1 MIDVSDA
8 VEQLTRTVADL
19 QRRVGVLEGASRVQ
33 LPAPAQPTLPAAALP
48 AAEPRPL
55 PAAAA
60 IFLVLGKAMLAV
72 AGAYLL
78 RALAESSALP
88 RTPVIAISILYA
100 FVWLIPATRAAAKAW
115 FASSVWAGTSALILI
130 PMLWELTLRFRFL
143 PDAITAVVLTVFVIA
158 ASALAWKHH
167 FAAVAWVADS
177 AGSIAALILA
187 IATRDPA
194 PFIVALL
201 LMAIVGEIAA
211 ARHRTL
217 RVRPLVAAAAN
228 FAVFAF
234 IWIYSSPA
242 ASRAEYAPIG
252 PAALLAFGPLL
263 LLIYAASATT
273 QTMLLRR
280 RISFFETA
288 QTLIAFLLACWAVFA
303 FWSGPGAIFLG
314 ILCLLAAAAGYAV
327 TFAWFGRLHAQRNY
341 HVYATGSLA
350 LFLVGCWL
358 CLPPAVLALS
368 LSLAAILATLLGVRT
383 ARMTLQFHGLA
394 CIAAAAFSSGLLAW
408 IARAMTG
415 ALPPSPGW
423 IVFLVSASSLI
434 CYAAVARSH
443 GQDAGRWWT
452 RLLRLLSAAL
462 AAAASASL
470 LVWVL
475 LRLTA
480 VAVVP
485 DASHIAVIRTL
496 ITCALALGLA
506 WSGALWQ
513 RRELAWLAWAALAFG
528 ASKLLFEDLRHGR
541 LAFTAASLFLYAL
554 TLLLVPRL
562 MHLKPKHGSS
572 LTA

>member
-1 MIDVSDA
+1 MIEVSDA
-8 VEQLTRTVADL
+8 VEQLTCAVADL
-19 QRRVGVLEGASRVQ
+19 QRRVGILEGASRVE
-33 LPAPAQPTLPAAALP
+33 LPAPAQPTPPATALP
-48 AAEPRPL
+48 AVEPRAL
-55 PAAAA
+55 PAGTA
-60 IFLVLGKAMLAV
+60 IFLVLGKAMLAI

-78 RALAESSALP
+78 RALAESSAVP

-143 PDAITAVVLTVFVIA
+143 PDALAAAVLGAFVVA

-167 FAAVAWVADS
+167 FAAVAWVADV

-201 LMAIVGEIAA
+201 IMASVGEIAA
-211 ARHRTL
+211 ARNRTL

-228 FAVFAF
+228 FATFAL

-242 ASRAEYAPIG
+242 GSWAEYAPIG
-252 PAALLAFGPLL
+252 ATALLAFGPVL

-273 QTMLLRR
+273 QTMLLGR

-288 QTLIAFLLACWAVFA
+288 QTLIAFLLACWSVFS
-303 FWSGPGAIFLG
+303 FWSGPGAVFLG
-314 ILCLLAAAAGYAV
+314 ILCLLAAAAGYALV
-327 TFAWFGRLHAQRNY
+327 FAWFGRFHAQRNY

-383 ARMTLQFHGLA
+383 ARITLQFHGLA
-394 CIAAAAFSSGLLAW
+394 CIAAAAFSSGLVAW

-415 ALPPSPGW
+415 ALPSSPGW
-423 IVFLVSASSLI
+423 IVFLVSASSVI
-434 CYAAVARSH
+434 CYLALPRSNPES
-443 GQDAGRWWT
+443 GDRWWT
-452 RLLRLLSAAL
+452 RLLRLLAAAL

-470 LVWVL
+470 LVWLL

-485 DASHIAVIRTL
+485 YASHIAVIRTL

-506 WSGALWQ
+506 SSGALWQ
-513 RRELAWLAWAALAFG
+513 RIELAWLAWAALAFG

-541 LAFTAASLFLYAL
+541 LVFTAASLFLYAV
-554 TLLLVPRL
+554 TLLLIPRL
-562 MHLKPKHGSS
+562 THPKPKHGK
-572 LTA
+572 AA